1 MYAPIHGSA
10 PDIAGKDLANPIATI
25 LSVAMMLL
33 YSFGLQAEADC
44 IESAV
49 SKVLD
54 NGYRTADIHTP
65 GMKKIGTND
74 MGSLIAQS
82 L

>member
-1 MYAPIHGSA
+1 
-10 PDIAGKDLANPIATI
+10 
-25 LSVAMMLL
+25 MMLR

-44 IESAV
+44 IEKAV
-49 SKVLD
+49 STVLD
-54 NGYRTADIHTP
+54 NGYRTADIYTP
-65 GMKKIGTND
+65 GMKKIGTNG